1 MEHPPSHPQEHGV
14 PYSRN
19 TEGWIGKGTIIQ
31 EGHVG
36 QKDPMV
42 GTKDQPTFAVRA
54 E

>member
-1 MEHPPSHPQEHGV
+1 MIGHFDDV
-14 PYSRN
+14 SRKIK
-19 TEGWIGKGTIIQ
+19 EGSISKGTIIQ

-42 GTKDQPTFAVRA
+42 GTKAQPNFATGA